1 MRFER
6 SVFSR
11 KCTRTEVRV
20 FDKAIVHLRGQK
32 TPKLTPED
40 YLKLLAQLN
49 WGPRVEMPNG

>member
-1 MRFER
+1 MRFSPR
-6 SVFSR
+6 TFRR
-11 KCTRTEVRV
+11 KCTQTEVRV

-49 WGPRVEMPNG
+49 WEPRVEMLNG